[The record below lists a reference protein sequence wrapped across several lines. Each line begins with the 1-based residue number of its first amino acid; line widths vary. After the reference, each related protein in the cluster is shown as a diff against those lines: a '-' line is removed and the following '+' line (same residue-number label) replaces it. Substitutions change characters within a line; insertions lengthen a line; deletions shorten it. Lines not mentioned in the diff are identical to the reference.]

1 MTEVA
6 NREKSEELIQR
17 ALVAVAACSGN
28 GRAAA
33 RALAKEDIKIDHTT
47 LYRWK
52 DRYAEDY
59 ARIRAELLPKI
70 REGAADLHRAL
81 EQRQLETSAQ
91 AVEELREELPSME
104 TRDKIALVGKM
115 DIGSGIHA
123 EKAQMYDGEP
133 THIVQRSSEEI
144 LREMASLGM
153 KVEAIDAEVVSEEDV
168 AA

>member
-33 RALAKEDIKIDHTT
+33 RALKAEGVKIDHTT

-81 EQRQLETSAQ
+81 EQRQLEGSLKATN
-91 AVEELREELPSME
+91 EIIERLPEMS
-104 TRDKIALVGKM
+104 DKDRITATGKF

-133 THIVQRSSEEI
+133 THIVHRSSAEI

-153 KVEAIDAEVVSEEDV
+153 KVEAIDAEVVGEEDV
-168 AA
+168 G